1 MKTEQEYKI
10 ELANHANFYQKQK
23 NVAVRLEEVILR
35 RYFNPEDKT
44 DFDLIVI
51 QEVRK
56 ELTNLNE
63 SESMGRP
70 NTPGY
75 FRANND

>member
-1 MKTEQEYKI
+1 MTEQEYKI
-10 ELANHANFYQKQK
+10 QLANHTNFYQKQK

-56 ELTNLNE
+56 ELINLNE

-70 NTPGY
+70 NAPGY